1 MSIANRQ
8 QERLTRSLSQ
18 AQSLEVGCLM
28 LTESKLI
35 YHIAGFFLFLWNMEA
50 NLIAEPLLSSYSRP
64 ISFCERAILKL
75 CFIYMCN
82 IMFLMKFSSVAPRR
96 KSSLSL
102 PSEQQF
108 IWSALHLQEEQ
119 AAKLKAE
126 KIRVALEK
134 IKEAQVKKVTCGS
147 WLDLKYLSFFFFFV
161 LFCFLK
167 NLLV

>member
-1 MSIANRQ
+1 
-8 QERLTRSLSQ
+8 
-18 AQSLEVGCLM
+18 
-28 LTESKLI
+28 
-35 YHIAGFFLFLWNMEA
+35 
-50 NLIAEPLLSSYSRP
+50 
-64 ISFCERAILKL
+64 
-75 CFIYMCN
+75 
-82 IMFLMKFSSVAPRR
+82 MFLMKFSSVAPRR

-147 WLDLKYLSFFFFFV
+147 WLGLKYLSFFFFLSCFALWRIS
-161 LFCFLK
+161 LFRYNVSLIYRK
-167 NLLV
+167 VKLYSS